1 MSNKD
6 LRIKTPITWSH
17 INIINIEQWAI
28 RGKKNEGIASRGDKP
43 MHNGKDVDVHQC
55 DFLGTCKWFCK
66 GGSKGT
72 MLWWGRRQNKEWSR
86 GQD

>member
-1 MSNKD
+1 
-6 LRIKTPITWSH
+6 
-17 INIINIEQWAI
+17 
-28 RGKKNEGIASRGDKP
+28 

-72 MLWWGRRQNKEWSR
+72 MFWWGKRQNKEWSR
-86 GQD
+86 GQDQSGNQGPRRGGP